1 MSKEG
6 FMKHTKYIILSLLV
20 IISCSTYDLKI
31 NSEPKGAKV
40 YIKSEKEKTEVGV
53 TPMVLAPQYKNAD
66 AYQFIIEKDGFHP
79 QTVVIEKRSFAT
91 EAEVFANLKK
101 IETLEVQLNDPKV
114 KGELQKVTRKV
125 ASIQSELIKRNYTN
139 AEGMA
144 KDLLNEYPYFAV
156 GWNLLGNSYYLQ
168 NKHSDALGAYK
179 RALEFEPENMET
191 KNLIQSMENLPF
203 KGDRND

>member
-1 MSKEG
+1 
-6 FMKHTKYIILSLLV
+6 MKHTYNLLILFFV
-20 IISCSTYDLKI
+20 VASCASYDLKI

-40 YIKSEKEKTEVGV
+40 FIKSEKEKTEVGV
-53 TPMVLAPQYKNAD
+53 TPMALASQYKNQD
-66 AYQFIIEKDGFHP
+66 SYQFVIEKEGYHP
-79 QTVVIEKRSFAT
+79 QTVVIEKRSFSA

-101 IETLEVQLNDPKV
+101 VETLEVQLNDPKV
-114 KGELQKVTRKV
+114 KGELQRVTRKI
-125 ASIQSELIKRNYTN
+125 ATIQSELIKRNYNN

-191 KNLIQSMENLPF
+191 KNLIQSIENVPS
-203 KGDRND
+203 KGDR

>member
-1 MSKEG
+1 
-6 FMKHTKYIILSLLV
+6 MKTINCVLFVFLFLV
-20 IISCSTYDLKI
+20 SCSSYDLKI

-40 YIKSEKEKTEVGV
+40 FIKSDKDKTEVGT
-53 TPMVLAPQYKNAD
+53 TPMVLAPQYKD
-66 AYQFIIEKDGFHP
+66 QPSYQFVIEKDGFHP
-79 QTVVIEKRSFAT
+79 QTVVIEKRSFAA

-125 ASIQSELIKRNYTN
+125 ASIQSELIKRNYVN

-144 KDLLNEYPYFAV
+144 QDLLNEYPYFAV

-168 NKHSDALGAYK
+168 NKHQDALAAYRK
-179 RALEFEPENMET
+179 ALEFEPENIET
-191 KNLIQSMENLPF
+191 KNLIQKMEDVPTR
-203 KGDRND
+203 GDR